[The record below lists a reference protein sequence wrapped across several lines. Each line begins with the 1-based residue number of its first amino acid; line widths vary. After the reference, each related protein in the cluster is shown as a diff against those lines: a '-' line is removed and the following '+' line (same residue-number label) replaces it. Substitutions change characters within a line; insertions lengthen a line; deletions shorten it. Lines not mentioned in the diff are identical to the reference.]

1 MACRA
6 TCLCLVLWLASR
18 LTCNSPVTLPGNSL
32 WNSLSNA
39 PSNSPRN
46 PPRDSSC
53 ASLCNSLCNLL
64 HTLSW
69 QEGEGAGLIPSKE
82 NRDHINWPGSFCA
95 YFLCRFSYGKGM
107 IVGGGIRVAERRTHL
122 GVYAL
127 LMYGDAVILVRKGR
141 GPYSGKWDLPG
152 GRIEF
157 GEAPQEALER
167 EVRWTPLSRHRS
179 RS

>member
-1 MACRA
+1 
-6 TCLCLVLWLASR
+6 
-18 LTCNSPVTLPGNSL
+18 
-32 WNSLSNA
+32 
-39 PSNSPRN
+39 
-46 PPRDSSC
+46 
-53 ASLCNSLCNLL
+53 
-64 HTLSW
+64 
-69 QEGEGAGLIPSKE
+69 
-82 NRDHINWPGSFCA
+82 
-95 YFLCRFSYGKGM
+95 M

-167 EVRWTPLSRHRS
+167 EVRWTPIVKVRTVRERTPSSSSWRKVTDELLNGTSDDTAGEKVRKVRLFAVHHGGKRRHGDDGPALGDELLRCS
-179 RS
+179 AACAN

>member
-1 MACRA
+1 M
-6 TCLCLVLWLASR
+6 
-18 LTCNSPVTLPGNSL
+18 
-32 WNSLSNA
+32 
-39 PSNSPRN
+39 
-46 PPRDSSC
+46 
-53 ASLCNSLCNLL
+53 
-64 HTLSW
+64 
-69 QEGEGAGLIPSKE
+69 
-82 NRDHINWPGSFCA
+82 
-95 YFLCRFSYGKGM
+95 
-107 IVGGGIRVAERRTHL
+107 AERRTHL

-141 GPYSGKWDLPG
+141 GPYSGKWDLSG